1 MSERQNPVDAF
12 KQNTAACVRALA
24 RRDDI
29 EVSFVPSGQGLV
41 GNEARLIMPS
51 RELPVME
58 AIKAR
63 GEADAVALRLRYH
76 NDELHGRHRPRNPE
90 AREVFDAVEQSR
102 CEALGMRRMAGVAA
116 NLDANLE
123 DHCRSKGYGR
133 VTSREDV
140 PLAEAMGALV
150 REALTGIP
158 LPPSARAMLDLWRP
172 ALGAEVIKDLAAL
185 RDTAEDQDGFA
196 LCVRDMLAHLDIDNS
211 LDDDLEDEDQQ
222 AGEDQDDTTADS
234 ESDGEEGESAEGMSR
249 MEVAE
254 GDEADS
260 ESGDS
265 QVLRGP
271 VRTALRGPRVA
282 VAFVFGLEGRGG
294 PLPSMSW

>member
-12 KQNTAACVRALA
+12 KQHTAACVRALA

-41 GNEARLIMPS
+41 GKEARLTMPG

-58 AIKAR
+58 ATKAR
-63 GEADAVALRLRYH
+63 GEADAVALRLRHH
-76 NDELHGRHRPRNPE
+76 NDELHGHHRPRNPE

-102 CEALGMRRMAGVAA
+102 CEALGMRRMAGLAA

-172 ALGAEVIKDLAAL
+172 ALGAGTLAGSWVSQASGATGCGSRTPRL
-185 RDTAEDQDGFA
+185 RTRF
-196 LCVRDMLAHLDIDNS
+196 R
-211 LDDDLEDEDQQ
+211 
-222 AGEDQDDTTADS
+222 
-234 ESDGEEGESAEGMSR
+234 
-249 MEVAE
+249 
-254 GDEADS
+254 
-260 ESGDS
+260 
-265 QVLRGP
+265 P
-271 VRTALRGPRVA
+271 VRTPIGKVNRPCASVVA
-282 VAFVFGLEGRGG
+282 SGAVVTRCPARNHMTSGV
-294 PLPSMSW
+294 